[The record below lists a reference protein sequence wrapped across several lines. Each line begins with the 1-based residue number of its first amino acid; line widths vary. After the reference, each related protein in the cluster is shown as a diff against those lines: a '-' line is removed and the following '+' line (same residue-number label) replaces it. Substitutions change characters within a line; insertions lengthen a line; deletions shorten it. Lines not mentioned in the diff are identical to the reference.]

1 MGACPFD
8 HRPTPAR
15 RERIFSVG
23 GHSLRHMSGPGGIVR
38 SQLLEERAAALLA
51 VDERRVLE
59 DTAGFAQRPCMMS
72 CLDKLRPKKDLGR
85 LLDVWQTRFFV
96 LCEDRLLYFR
106 SYRAFTNGKEAL
118 GVIPLKRAWL
128 LHGVGDLKHL
138 ELMLRTPFRDFRLR
152 SSVGED
158 LLQNWLRAF
167 AAVGLTP
174 VDPNGLD
181 RGNEMSR
188 PVART
193 PLPVTAANGCTKQ
206 GPKCVPTS
214 PPPARPTGGAPPP
227 PHPPPPHPPPPPPPP
242 PNAAPPVQQCARDL
256 ALSPPLARPLPPG
269 PPPTQPPTHQEQQ
282 LQQIEKLQ
290 AEIQR
295 MKLLARN
302 LDGEH
307 SLEAPGLSAALTGS
321 ALSAAS
327 TVHGGASQESQS
339 TDVSDAPLPPPPQSK
354 ETKAAKPL
362 SMHDELR
369 AKLEKMK
376 KRKGDENGPQLC

>member
-1 MGACPFD
+1 
-8 HRPTPAR
+8 
-15 RERIFSVG
+15 V
-23 GHSLRHMSGPGGIVR
+23 LR
-38 SQLLEERAAALLA
+38 SQLLEQRASCILA

-72 CLDKLRPKKDLGR
+72 CLDKLRPKKDFGR
-85 LLDVWQTRFFV
+85 VLDLWQTRFFV
-96 LCEDRLLYFR
+96 LCEDRLLYFQ
-106 SYRAFTNGKEAL
+106 SYRAFTKGKEAL
-118 GVIPLKRAWL
+118 GVIPLERAWL

-152 SSVGED
+152 SSEGED
-158 LLQNWLRAF
+158 LLQDWLRAF
-167 AAVGLTP
+167 GAVGLTA
-174 VDPNGLD
+174 VDPNGLG
-181 RGNEMSR
+181 RGLELSR
-188 PVART
+188 PVVRT
-193 PLPVTAANGCTKQ
+193 PLPGTTANGYTKQ
-206 GPKCVPTS
+206 GPRRVPPARPTGGAPPQPHP

-307 SLEAPGLSAALTGS
+307 TLGAPDLSAALAGS

-327 TVHGGASQESQS
+327 TVPGGASQESQS

>member
-1 MGACPFD
+1 
-8 HRPTPAR
+8 
-15 RERIFSVG
+15 
-23 GHSLRHMSGPGGIVR
+23 MSGPGGIVLR
-38 SQLLEERAAALLA
+38 SQLLEERAAAMLA
-51 VDERRVLE
+51 VDQRRVLE

-72 CLDKLRPKKDLGR
+72 CLDKLRPKKDFGR

-106 SYRAFTNGKEAL
+106 SYREFTKGKEAL

-152 SSVGED
+152 SSAGED

-167 AAVGLTP
+167 AVVGLTP

-181 RGNEMSR
+181 SGNER
-188 PVART
+188 PVDRT
-193 PLPVTAANGCTKQ
+193 PLADTAANGCTKQ
-206 GPKCVPTS
+206 GPRRVPAS

-242 PNAAPPVQQCARDL
+242 PTAAPPVQHRARDL
-256 ALSPPLARPLPPG
+256 ATPELVLSSPLARPLPTG
-269 PPPTQPPTHQEQQ
+269 PPPTQPPAHQEQQ

-307 SLEAPGLSAALTGS
+307 TLEAPDLSVALAGS

-327 TVHGGASQESQS
+327 TVSGGASQESQS

-354 ETKAAKPL
+354 ETKAAKPV
-362 SMHDELR
+362 SMQDELR

-376 KRKGDENGPQLC
+376 KRKGNEKEVVCGIDGPQLC